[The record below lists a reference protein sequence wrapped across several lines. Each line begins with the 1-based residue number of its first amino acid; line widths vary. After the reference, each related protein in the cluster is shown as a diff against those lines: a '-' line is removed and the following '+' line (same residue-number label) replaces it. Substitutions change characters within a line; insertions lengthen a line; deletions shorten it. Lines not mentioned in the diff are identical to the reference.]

1 MRAIVITKPGGPD
14 VLQLDE
20 LPDIQPQ
27 RGEVRVRVRATAVN
41 RADVL
46 QRQGRYPAPVD
57 CPANIPGLEYAGEI
71 DAIGEGT
78 TDLRIGDRVFGL
90 VGGGSYSEHIVA
102 HWRTVA
108 RMPEGLSFEE
118 ATALPEA
125 CLTAYD
131 AIILQCKLSPGETV
145 LINPAASGVGTAAVQ
160 IARAIGAITFGT
172 TRTSEKMERIFELG
186 LEHGI
191 VCPDGKFAE
200 KVMTMTDKRGVNVV
214 LDLIG
219 GNYINEDMKCLAMK
233 GRLIVVGLLGG
244 TKADLDLAQLLM
256 RRLEVRGTTLRAR
269 PLEEKIAAAQVLTH
283 NIVPMIEKGHVRPII
298 DKIFKLEQ
306 IDEAHAYMESNR
318 SFGKIVIT
326 V

>member
-14 VLQLDE
+14 VLQLDD

-46 QRQGRYPAPVD
+46 QREGRYPAPVD

-71 DAIGEGT
+71 DALGEGT
-78 TDLRIGDRVFGL
+78 IDFQIGDRVFGL
-90 VGGGSYSEHIVA
+90 VGGGSYSEYIVA

-118 ATALPEA
+118 AAALPEA

-131 AIILQCKLSPGETV
+131 AIILQCKLAPGETI
-145 LINPAASGVGTAAVQ
+145 LNNPAASGVGTAAVQ
-160 IARAIGAITFGT
+160 IARAIGATTFGT
-172 TRTSEKMERIFELG
+172 TRTSEKMERVFELG
-186 LEHGI
+186 LDHGI
-191 VCPDGKFAE
+191 VCPDGQFAD
-200 KVMTMTDKRGVNVV
+200 KVMTLTDKRGVNVI
-214 LDLIG
+214 LELIG
-219 GNYINEDMKCLAMK
+219 GGYLNEDMKCLATK
-233 GRLIVVGLLGG
+233 GRLVVVGLLGG
-244 TKADLDLAQLLM
+244 SKVDLDLARLLS

-269 PLEEKIAAAQVLTH
+269 PLEEKIAAAQVLSY
-283 NIVPMIEKGHVRPII
+283 NIVPMIEKGSIRPII
-298 DKIFKLEQ
+298 DKVYKLEQ
-306 IDEAHAYMESNR
+306 IDEAHKYMESNS
-318 SFGKIVIT
+318 SFGKIVIS